1 MKQTEEQWEE
11 AAEEPDQ
18 EEQVEK
24 KGKKQK
30 KEQKAEQRAEDV
42 HLSEVRQAL
51 QAGKALIGAE
61 MVLKQLRSGNL
72 QKVFLAKNCPARLR
86 ADIEQ
91 YAQLGNVPVVTLLL
105 NNEELGIIC
114 KKNFFV
120 AVLGVL
126 RK

>member
-1 MKQTEEQWEE
+1 MKTQEEMEMMEEETEEFT
-11 AAEEPDQ
+11 
-18 EEQVEK
+18 EK

-30 KEQKAEQRAEDV
+30 REQNTEQRAEDV

-51 QAGKALIGAE
+51 VAGNALIGAE
-61 MVLKQLRSGNL
+61 TVLKQLRSGNL
-72 QKVFLAKNCPARLR
+72 KKVFLAKNCPVRVR
-86 ADIEQ
+86 ADVEQ
-91 YAQLGNVPVVTLLL
+91 YAQLGSVPVVTLLL

-126 RK
+126 GK

>member
-1 MKQTEEQWEE
+1 MKTPQEMEMMEEETEEF
-11 AAEEPDQ
+11 A
-18 EEQVEK
+18 EK

-30 KEQKAEQRAEDV
+30 REQNVEQHAEDV

-61 MVLKQLRSGNL
+61 MALKQLRSGNL
-72 QKVFLAKNCPARLR
+72 KKVFLAKNCPARVR
-86 ADIEQ
+86 ADVEQ

-120 AVLGVL
+120 AVLGVSG
-126 RK
+126 K